1 MLRRPPESMVL
12 TVLPLRLKPPSREPV
27 VAEGLV
33 TLMSEEVVRRA
44 AAGSLPSAWRMR
56 VVDAGVLTFGLEE
69 LVLRRGTPNVG
80 DAVAVVSGGRIAFRR
95 VVGKKDGALRLRAD
109 IAPFEETW
117 EGDVVGIVE
126 PRLFDR
132 VVALAPARL
141 TRLGWLG
148 AMGVAHVKLAGKR
161 ALRGRPKTKAL
172 FTTALLEADEWPHVR
187 AFWRDACGDVLP
199 VEANAD
205 QQVIG
210 LFDEDGTL
218 VGANIQLRFDDNAYS
233 AFTLVHPRLR
243 HLGGGRQVIEHA
255 IREAKARGVEMIY
268 VHIHVRNLASI
279 KAYRRVGFV
288 RRRWWKDESDPLLA
302 AERQWHIYEL
312 RFAPRSKKRV
322 IAP

>member
-1 MLRRPPESMVL
+1 MLRRPLEAMDL
-12 TVLPLRLKPPSREPV
+12 TVLSSRLKPSPRAPV
-27 VAEGLV
+27 ATEGLV
-33 TLMSEEVVRRA
+33 TLTSEEVVRRSST
-44 AAGSLPSAWRMR
+44 GTLPSTWRMR
-56 VVDAGVLTFGLEE
+56 VGDAGILTLGLEE

-95 VVGKKDGALRLRAD
+95 VVGKKNGRLRLRAD
-109 IAPFEETW
+109 IAPFEEDW
-117 EGDVVGIVE
+117 EGDVVAVVE

-132 VVALAPARL
+132 IVALAPDRL
-141 TRLGWLG
+141 LRLGWLG
-148 AMGVAHVKLAGKR
+148 AMGAAHAKLARKR
-161 ALRGRPKTKAL
+161 ALRPRPKTKAR

-199 VEANAD
+199 VEAHDD
-205 QQVIG
+205 QQVVG

-233 AFTLVHPRLR
+233 AFTLVHRKVR
-243 HLGGGRQVIEHA
+243 HLGGGRQMIEHA

-268 VHIHVRNLASI
+268 VHIHVRNLPSI

-302 AERQWHIYEL
+302 AERQWHVYEL

-322 IAP
+322 IDL